1 MLPRYV
7 AAAAALL
14 LMLAATASAQVKVD
28 ISFRRTLYMMY
39 EPLVCTV
46 TIQNMDS
53 RPLELADT
61 PRDKWFTVQVETV
74 DGRPLPPINTS
85 YKNEPMTLQP
95 GQKLTRPINLTPL
108 FPFEF
113 GTYRV
118 QAAVY
123 SSQLKKYF
131 SSPQLNVEITEGRKI
146 YEETVGV
153 PAGEGEGAARTFT
166 LLVHRLPNTTVLYVR
181 VQDRD
186 AGRIYC
192 NSPLGRFLS
201 YGSPEVQF
209 DAQNHIHILQ
219 NAAPKIF
226 LHSELDINGKVLN
239 QTAIQVN
246 KAKPVLSRKPDGTIV
261 TLGGTPYDPKATPPS
276 QQVPKLTDRPIP
288 LPTPQGKVPKQEP
301 EDKRPENL
309 LSR

>member
-1 MLPRYV
+1 MLSRYF
-7 AAAAALL
+7 AAAAALM

-28 ISFRRTLYMMY
+28 IGFRRTLYMMY
-39 EPLVCTV
+39 EPLICTV
-46 TIQNMDS
+46 TIQNMSS
-53 RPLELADT
+53 RTLDLTDT
-61 PRDKWFTVQVETV
+61 PRAKWFGIQVESV
-74 DGRPLPPINTS
+74 DGRPLPPITAT
-85 YKNEPMTLQP
+85 YKNEPMQLEP

-118 QAAVY
+118 QATIYVA
-123 SSQLKKYF
+123 QLEKYF

-146 YEETVGV
+146 YEETIGV
-153 PAGEGEGAARTFT
+153 PAGAGEGSSRTVS

-186 AGRIYC
+186 AGKIYC
-192 NSPLGRFLS
+192 NSALGRFVS

-209 DAQNHIHILQ
+209 DSQNHIHILQ

-226 LHSELDINGKVLN
+226 LHSEVDVNGKVVK
-239 QTAIQVN
+239 QTAVQVN
-246 KAKPVLSRKPDGTIV
+246 KTRPALSRKPDGSIV
-261 TLGGTPYDPKATPPS
+261 AIGGIPYDPKATPPS
-276 QQVPKLTDRPIP
+276 QQVPKLTDRPVA
-288 LPTPQGKVPKQEP
+288 LPTPQGKPAKSES